1 VRAEWC
7 RYGEDAGWEGVG
19 GGVRCARHVS
29 HMSAGTNMDT
39 ARIPYR
45 ILAGAPGVV
54 ARLDAHMEAEEE
66 VVVVVRAMSGC
77 MKTWGG

>member
-1 VRAEWC
+1 
-7 RYGEDAGWEGVG
+7 
-19 GGVRCARHVS
+19 
-29 HMSAGTNMDT
+29 MSAGTNMDT